1 MRFDTVIMVDWSGGN
16 DRGTTPKADA
26 IWFCVARGQ
35 AVEDPVYC
43 RNRQVAEQRITALLD
58 AERAAGRRVLAGFDF
73 AFGYPEGFG
82 RQLTDSDDPFAVWEW
97 FAERVEDTPATNNR
111 FDLAGEI
118 NALFPGTGPFWGNG
132 LPNRDIP
139 HLPRKGTAR
148 QDHGMTERRAAE
160 ARATRAFPV
169 WQLSGAGAVG
179 SQVIMG
185 LPTLARLRR
194 RFGADLAVWPFEPL
208 GKQIAL
214 VEIWP
219 SLIDALVKETIPSGK
234 IKDAHQVEV
243 LARAV
248 ASLAPE
254 TLAKMLDLPATAE
267 GWIFGLGHE
276 AELMQAARDSLA
288 PPKLKN
294 DCFAMPQGVHWT
306 PVTDALAHLET
317 HLGPVTG
324 TETVP
329 LDSAVGRI
337 LAKVITAK
345 RSHPPAP
352 NAAVDGYGFAGPA
365 PEGLNALPLVAGRAA
380 AGAPYPH
387 PIPEGHAIR
396 ILTGAN
402 LPPGVDTVILQED
415 VRATSDTLHFHGPL
429 KKGAN
434 ARKAGEDMQA
444 GQIILH
450 AGRKLTPGDIG
461 MIAAAGVGEISV
473 RKRLRVGILST
484 GDELVPTGSAAT
496 EGQIFD
502 ANGPM
507 LAALIAGW
515 GFDAIPLGRAPDD
528 RKKLRTMLDVAA
540 TRCDAILTSGGASA
554 GAEDHVSALLSDTGS
569 FALWRIA
576 MKPGRPLVM
585 GMWQGTPVFGL
596 PGNPVAAMV
605 CTLVFGAPA
614 LRLMA
619 GGGWSTPKGV
629 MLPAAFAKSKKEGR
643 TEYLRAR
650 VTDGQV
656 EVFPSEGSGRVSS
669 LSWATGLVALDAPA
683 QTITPG
689 DLVRYIPFAEFGA

>member
-16 DRGTTPKADA
+16 DRGTSPKADA

-35 AVEDPVYC
+35 VVEDPVYC
-43 RNRQVAEQRITALLD
+43 RNRQVAEERITALLD
-58 AERAAGRRVLAGFDF
+58 AEQAASRRVLAGFDF

-82 RQLTDSDDPFAVWEW
+82 RQLTDSDDPFAVWDW
-97 FAERVEDTPATNNR
+97 FADRVEDTPTSNNR

-118 NALFPGTGPFWGNG
+118 NARFSGTGPFWGNG

-139 HLPRKGTAR
+139 HLPRKGRER
-148 QDHGMTERRAAE
+148 QGHGLTERRAAE
-160 ARATRAFPV
+160 ASATRAFPV

-194 RFGADLAVWPFEPL
+194 RFGTDLAVWPFEPL
-208 GKQIAL
+208 DKQIAL

-219 SLIDALVKETIPSGK
+219 SLIDAVVKETIPSGK
-234 IKDAHQVEV
+234 VKDAHQVEV
-243 LARAV
+243 LARTV
-248 ASLAPE
+248 AALAPE
-254 TLAKMLDLPATAE
+254 ALAKMLDVPATTE

-276 AELMQAARDSLA
+276 TDLAQAARDSLT

-324 TETVP
+324 TETVS
-329 LDSAVGRI
+329 LASARVRI
-337 LAKVITAK
+337 LAKDITAK

-387 PIPEGHAIR
+387 PVPGGHAIR

-402 LPPGVDTVILQED
+402 LPEGVDTVILQED
-415 VRATSDTLHFHGPL
+415 VRATRDTLHFHGPL

-444 GQIILH
+444 CEPILH

-461 MIAAAGVGEISV
+461 MIAAAGVGEVSV

-484 GDELVPTGSAAT
+484 GDELVPAGSDAT

-528 RKKLRTMLDVAA
+528 RTKLRAMLDDAA

-554 GAEDHVSALLSDTGS
+554 GAEDHVSALLSDTSS

-656 EVFPSEGSGRVSS
+656 EIFPSEGSGRVSG

-683 QTITPG
+683 QTISPG